1 MPGCRAVIDDLAP
14 RKSAASLGIPVT
26 GTLGIVLRAR
36 RQGIIPAARP
46 VVEDLLRG
54 VPMGGPYRHRFIYE
68 ACSRLTVITS
78 SAASGSIAD
87 SGTVTVAIESPN
99 ALNTSSTQPRSPPA
113 GCST

>member
-1 MPGCRAVIDDLAP
+1 MDEAGRVVVVIDFSGRSREIIAASRWEALIAP
-14 RKSAASLGIPVT
+14 R
-26 GTLGIVLRAR
+26 
-36 RQGIIPAARP
+36 
-46 VVEDLLRG
+46 
-54 VPMGGPYRHRFIYE
+54 FFYE

-87 SGTVTVAIESPN
+87 SGTVTVAIESPK